1 MQLPLDSI
9 YISPKL
15 QNKLDRIPS
24 YPLTTVVAPAGY
36 GKTTAVRWFCRRIP
50 EEGTALRLGI
60 LGGGLSE
67 FWHDLAETIGRAA
80 GAPFAETMLKMGPPA
95 DTTTQ
100 REFLRLL
107 RQFSPAGECYLFI
120 DDYHLVE
127 SDVLTSF
134 MLFISR
140 NLPDRIHVVLIS
152 RFPIFGTRERL
163 LLSGR
168 VNEIEERDLRFD
180 AQDIGSYFAQCGYPI
195 SAQEI
200 SHLSR
205 ISEGWAAALYLNL
218 VSYADT
224 GSFSELGDIHAMMG
238 ALLLEPLP
246 PDEKELLTAMSMM
259 LVFSA
264 PQAQWISGRTDAG
277 MLLRRLA
284 RGNAFITYLPQDGT
298 YKLHH
303 LMQESL
309 QQAFARLPRQR
320 QTEYLSRAGAWQ
332 LEHGA
337 SVLAARLFYKA
348 GDFHG
353 LMRAVESG
361 QGAELSAEHKT
372 EMLAWFRDCPDEVR
386 SAYPVA
392 MLVYARRLFTF
403 HMPVECKQTLDS
415 LLQRLNTNTTLSET
429 EKNNLLGEVE
439 IVQSFL
445 KFNNI
450 QAMSVCHRRA
460 CALMNRPTTAVSP
473 TAVWGYG
480 SPSVLVSYY
489 RLPGTLDE
497 EVAAMKECMPFWY
510 RLNPNQGSGSE
521 HVMEGEA
528 FLMRCN
534 FVDAEIC
541 QYRALQ
547 DAECAGQLCMVL
559 AAHFLRLRAELL
571 QGDMSGVEPTLRAL
585 RERVLAQKEYVLL
598 HSVDMCEAW
607 LYALLGQPHSAAE
620 WLDEGRLEDTR
631 LLFPSVPFL
640 HTVYGQ
646 LLLAQGRFT
655 RLIAREESERQLC
668 RIYPMLLC
676 EIYLDIQLAGALERI
691 GKHGEALEHLSRALD
706 AAMPDRLFL
715 PFMENQEYIADL
727 LAELKNGPWAA
738 QITLLAEQCARWRM
752 ASQRIRH
759 SAFGQALSCS
769 LTEKERLIARLAAEG
784 YTNKEIAAQMFL
796 SESRVKAC
804 LGSVFQKMGILE
816 KRNKRSALKQLLS

>member
-1 MQLPLDSI
+1 
-9 YISPKL
+9 
-15 QNKLDRIPS
+15 
-24 YPLTTVVAPAGY
+24 
-36 GKTTAVRWFCRRIP
+36 
-50 EEGTALRLGI
+50 
-60 LGGGLSE
+60 
-67 FWHDLAETIGRAA
+67 
-80 GAPFAETMLKMGPPA
+80 
-95 DTTTQ
+95 
-100 REFLRLL
+100 
-107 RQFSPAGECYLFI
+107 
-120 DDYHLVE
+120 
-127 SDVLTSF
+127 
-134 MLFISR
+134 
-140 NLPDRIHVVLIS
+140 
-152 RFPIFGTRERL
+152 
-163 LLSGR
+163 
-168 VNEIEERDLRFD
+168 
-180 AQDIGSYFAQCGYPI
+180 
-195 SAQEI
+195 
-200 SHLSR
+200 
-205 ISEGWAAALYLNL
+205 
-218 VSYADT
+218 
-224 GSFSELGDIHAMMG
+224 
-238 ALLLEPLP
+238 
-246 PDEKELLTAMSMM
+246 
-259 LVFSA
+259 
-264 PQAQWISGRTDAG
+264 

-320 QTEYLSRAGAWQ
+320 QTEYLSRAGVWQ

-403 HMPVECKQTLDS
+403 HMPVECKQTLDG

-528 FLMRCN
+528 FLMRFN

-715 PFMENQEYIADL
+715 PFVENQEYIADL
-727 LAELKNGPWAA
+727 LAELKNGPWVA

-759 SAFGQALSCS
+759 SAFGQALPCS

-784 YTNKEIAAQMFL
+784 YTNTGADGAQSVVSGTL
-796 SESRVKAC
+796 N
-804 LGSVFQKMGILE
+804 GSGADSGGEVIVVQEEPTSTGTGYDTDGQFSFTVYNNSDYDIYSLHMGILDAGSDHDIDVLPQILPA
-816 KRNKRSALKQLLS
+816 NSSTTITGQASMGDWIQTDWTIYVTDVDGDTSASYDTFNPWTVSYVDIYWQGDSYVCEFTY